1 MEGCRHT
8 QDTLGEDHTPTAHPG
23 SPTRVGFW
31 RFGALTT
38 YLHPSHTHTHTS
50 CCICKTNNG
59 IRWLPSYRQ
68 QARNQQVGQAT
79 AETCICVTLG
89 KSSRTC
95 LTTAFDGASFA
106 LLHAEW
112 ARLALQRFAA
122 DTLEVALLC
131 REPKDLAD
139 LAMAPGRCNDTP
151 TYVQPLKPH

>member
-1 MEGCRHT
+1 MESVAANVPALNHA
-8 QDTLGEDHTPTAHPG
+8 Q
-23 SPTRVGFW
+23 TRMRDAKLLPMMIPLSVVW
-31 RFGALTT
+31 LYTRAQA
-38 YLHPSHTHTHTS
+38 HTHTHTS
-50 CCICKTNNG
+50 CCICKTNDG
-59 IRWLPSYRQ
+59 ICWLPSYLR
-68 QARNQQVGQAT
+68 QARTQQVGQAT